1 MSYMTNTKKLEIIER
16 EKDMDET
23 ARLLI
28 MEFGPDDITLS
39 QFLNGIRQTH
49 GAAPAIEVTVP
60 WRKYLSRG
68 DRLATHDYETGLPI
82 PRR

>member
-1 MSYMTNTKKLEIIER
+1 MSYMTNAKKLEIIER

-39 QFLNGIRQTH
+39 QFLNGIRQVH
-49 GAAPAIEVTVP
+49 GAAPAVEVTAP
-60 WRKYLSRG
+60 WKKYLSRA